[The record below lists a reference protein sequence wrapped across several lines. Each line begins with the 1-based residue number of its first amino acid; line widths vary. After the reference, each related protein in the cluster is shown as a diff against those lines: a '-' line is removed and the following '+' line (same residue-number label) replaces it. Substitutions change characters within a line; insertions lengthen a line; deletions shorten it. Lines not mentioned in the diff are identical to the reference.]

1 MTCAGFQVHEKS
13 ILLPLLPAAMLSR
26 HEPRL
31 LRLFAF
37 LAAFSCFPLL
47 RRDLLTAAY
56 AGCLILYFCL
66 GLDGLRGGVLR
77 RGPERPVVMEPRVDR
92 LLAVWERAVWICAAG
107 LHVVSAQ
114 QVQLYRHLCCWSSQ
128 IYTPHLQAYLIPAP
142 QRLPHLH
149 AAAVTAFCGLNFTA
163 TALYMNIRHA
173 LLHRRSGVN
182 YNFGTRKPP
191 PALRGHARQSYKPK
205 TRARRRQWRV
215 AGAPESFVP
224 DAAAAPH
231 QHKWHLS

>member
-1 MTCAGFQVHEKS
+1 
-13 ILLPLLPAAMLSR
+13 MLSR

-56 AGCLILYFCL
+56 VGCLILYFCL

-77 RGPERPVVMEPRVDR
+77 RGPEIPVVMEPRVDR

-114 QVQLYRHLCCWSSQ
+114 QVQLYRHLCWSSQ
-128 IYTPHLQAYLIPAP
+128 IYTPHLQAYIIPAP

-149 AAAVTAFCGLNFTA
+149 AAAVTAFCALNFTA
-163 TALYMNIRHA
+163 TALYMNIRHG
-173 LLHRRSGVN
+173 LLLRHPGVN
-182 YNFGTRKPP
+182 YDFGTRKPCTPRACP
-191 PALRGHARQSYKPK
+191 PVLQTK
-205 TRARRRQWRV
+205 TKGPPQAM
-215 AGAPESFVP
+215 AGCWS
-224 DAAAAPH
+224 
-231 QHKWHLS
+231 S